1 MPERLDL
8 LDTVE
13 PLGIPSSLVDRRGTI
28 RWLNS
33 AARAL
38 AGNVVDRRFTQHR
51 VVGV

>member
-13 PLGIPSSLVDRRGTI
+13 PLGIPSSLVDRR
-28 RWLNS
+28 
-33 AARAL
+33 
-38 AGNVVDRRFTQHR
+38 FTQHR